1 MSLDKD
7 IAAAQ
12 DILNAIQK
20 RGPRNERGVLF
31 YPYRKWADA
40 LGNAIAK
47 ADAWQKHSTEGKEA
61 NHAHDQSNGPD
72 KNSPV
77 RP

>member
-7 IAAAQ
+7 IGAAR

-20 RGPRNERGVLF
+20 RGPRDKKGVLA
-31 YPYRKWADA
+31 YPYRKWAEA
-40 LGNAIAK
+40 LQLAIEKANA
-47 ADAWQKHSTEGKEA
+47 WEKHSAEVKEA